1 MSVDLFANRTIPSNG
16 GIAVPLREML
26 GYDPFRRFLPNVDP
40 EMEVVRT
47 ENGWDVEIPVPG
59 YRPEQIGIVVKD
71 DVLTISARSEKRA
84 FTRSLRLPQEV
95 DAENID
101 ATIEHGILALSLK
114 RHPDAE
120 PRKIEVKQRTS
131 AQ

>member
-1 MSVDLFANRTIPSNG
+1 MSADLFTNRSLAPIGS

-40 EMEVVRT
+40 EMEVART
-47 ENGWDVEIPVPG
+47 ENGWSVEIPVAG
-59 YRPEQIGIVVKD
+59 YRPDQIELVVKD
-71 DVLTISARSEKRA
+71 DVLTVSAKSEKRA

-95 DAENID
+95 DAQNIG
-101 ATIEHGILALSLK
+101 ATVEYGILTLSLQ

-120 PRKIEVKQRTS
+120 PRKIEIKTRTS
-131 AQ
+131 

>member
-1 MSVDLFANRTIPSNG
+1 MSTDLFANRTLPIAG
-16 GIAVPLREML
+16 GAVAVPLREML

-59 YRPEQIGIVVKD
+59 YRPEQIDIVVKD
-71 DVLTISARSEKRA
+71 DVLTVSGKSEKRA

-95 DAENID
+95 DAENIE
-101 ATIEHGILALSLK
+101 ATVEYGMLALGLK
-114 RHPDAE
+114 RHPAAE
-120 PRKIEVKQRTS
+120 PRKIEVKQRS
-131 AQ
+131 S

>member
-1 MSVDLFANRTIPSNG
+1 MSTDLFANRIASASG
-16 GIAVPLREML
+16 GAVAVPLREML

-59 YRPEQIGIVVKD
+59 YRPEQIDIVVKD
-71 DVLTISARSEKRA
+71 DVLTVSGKSEKRA
-84 FTRSLRLPQEV
+84 FTRSLRLPQE
-95 DAENID
+95 ID
-101 ATIEHGILALSLK
+101 TETIEAAVEYGMLALSLR

-120 PRKIEVKQRTS
+120 PRKIQVKQRTS
-131 AQ
+131 

>member
-1 MSVDLFANRTIPSNG
+1 MSTDLFANRIPSTNG
-16 GIAVPLREML
+16 AAVAVPLREML

-59 YRPEQIGIVVKD
+59 YRPDQIDIVVKD
-71 DVLTISARSEKRA
+71 DVLTVSGKSEKRA
-84 FTRSLRLPQEV
+84 FTRSLRLPQEI
-95 DAENID
+95 DTENIE
-101 ATIEHGILALSLK
+101 ATVEYGMLALSLQ

-120 PRKIEVKQRTS
+120 PRKIQVKQRTS
-131 AQ
+131 